1 MRRRAARMRRK
12 AHPDPSDPQQAAAA
26 VRTLAVLL
34 QAGARPLTAWRH
46 LADTGDPVAVRV
58 VARMAAGSE
67 LAGAIDA
74 EGGAWSDVAAAWEIA
89 TTVGAPLAVALRSLA
104 ESLQD
109 AAAAADDVRI
119 ALAEPTGTARLLL
132 WLPFAGLLLG
142 FALGFDTVGVLIT
155 NPIGICC
162 VVLGLALVLAARW
175 WTARM
180 VRAAQ
185 PRPGTP
191 GMHAELVAVAL
202 AGGVGIPRALRLVE
216 HSRALLP
223 EDRGSTDAVLEL
235 SRSAGVPAGELLRP
249 RRPSSAMRRGCR
261 AACEPPVCR
270 RDCCFPS
277 GPAHCRP
284 SCCSASHRSCSACS
298 PRRRCRSETSGRNG
312 RPPRERRR
320 K

>member
-1 MRRRAARMRRK
+1 MVRRRNGRL
-12 AHPDPSDPQQAAAA
+12 DSDDPQRAAAA

-46 LADTGDPVAVRV
+46 LADTGDPVAGRIA
-58 VARMAAGSE
+58 ARMDAGSE

-89 TTVGAPLAVALRSLA
+89 TTVGAPLAVVLRSLA

-142 FALGFDTVGVLIT
+142 FALGFDTLGVLVT
-155 NPIGICC
+155 HPLGIACL
-162 VVLGLALVLAARW
+162 VLGVGLVLAARW

-216 HSRALLP
+216 HSPARLP
-223 EDRGSTDAVLEL
+223 DDRDGTDAVLEL
-235 SRSAGVPAGELLRP
+235 SRSAGVPAGELLRA
-249 RRPSSAMRRGCR
+249 SAAQQRHEARVQGRVR
-261 AACEPPVCR
+261 AARLSSKLLLPLGACTL
-270 RDCCFPS
+270 
-277 GPAHCRP
+277 PAFLLLGVAP
-284 SCCSASHRSCSACS
+284 LMLSVLAST
-298 PRRRCRSETSGRNG
+298 PL
-312 RPPRERRR
+312 PI
-320 K
+320 